1 VSRNSS
7 EQTRASPTHSAK
19 QTPQKKEIEQSIF
32 AEEEVK
38 LPEKELSAEEEQE
51 IDRELSNIA
60 SVKKEKK
67 SRRRAAENEEEM
79 IFSGPVSPEYSNIRK
94 SDASGSR
101 RSKRLQE
108 IEPEQVVIRS
118 NFTEE
123 EIQKAYNELY
133 DIVMPMVKLPKI
145 KTEKLRKLILKNKL
159 NVKKAVLTVKKNVGF
174 YVR

>member
-1 VSRNSS
+1 
-7 EQTRASPTHSAK
+7 
-19 QTPQKKEIEQSIF
+19 
-32 AEEEVK
+32 
-38 LPEKELSAEEEQE
+38 
-51 IDRELSNIA
+51 
-60 SVKKEKK
+60 
-67 SRRRAAENEEEM
+67 M